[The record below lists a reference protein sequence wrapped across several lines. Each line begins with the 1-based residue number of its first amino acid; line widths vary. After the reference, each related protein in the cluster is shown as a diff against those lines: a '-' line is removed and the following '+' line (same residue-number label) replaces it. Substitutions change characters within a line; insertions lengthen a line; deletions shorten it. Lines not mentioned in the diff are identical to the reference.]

1 MNRHTAGPDSPGI
14 SRRQL
19 LAGTGKVAAGAAL
32 VTAGA
37 LQFGKNVWAVE
48 ASKYKYV
55 KLDPEES
62 GQIAYEN
69 WYKNFCSFA
78 VASGII
84 QPLQKKIGEPY
95 TSFPL
100 EITRFAHGGVVGWGT
115 LCGTL
120 FGAGIASNLV
130 AGRAGEDITNDV
142 IAWYASTELPI
153 VKPKNPVLD
162 NSPVVSMSN
171 SPLCHVSVGKWMS
184 KADKK
189 FFSPERKDRCARLA
203 GDIAMQTAMLLNA
216 WHDGSYVPKHGS
228 QIKAHDMTAQN
239 NCTEC
244 HGG

>member
-1 MNRHTAGPDSPGI
+1 MVNHNSCPENRVI
-14 SRRQL
+14 SRRDL
-19 LAGTGKVAAGAAL
+19 LAGAGKIAAGTAL
-32 VTAGA
+32 VSAAG
-37 LQFGKNVWAVE
+37 LHFGKSALASE
-48 ASKYKYV
+48 APVYKYM
-55 KLDPEES
+55 KIDPEEA

-84 QPLQKKIGEPY
+84 QPLRAKIGEPY

-120 FGAGIASNLV
+120 FGAGIASNLI
-130 AGRAGEDITNDV
+130 AGRKGEDITNDV
-142 IAWYASTELPI
+142 IAWYASTELPLM
-153 VKPKNPVLD
+153 KPTKPVLD
-162 NSPVVSMSN
+162 QAPVLSMSN

-228 QIKAHDMTAQN
+228 QVKAHDMTAQN